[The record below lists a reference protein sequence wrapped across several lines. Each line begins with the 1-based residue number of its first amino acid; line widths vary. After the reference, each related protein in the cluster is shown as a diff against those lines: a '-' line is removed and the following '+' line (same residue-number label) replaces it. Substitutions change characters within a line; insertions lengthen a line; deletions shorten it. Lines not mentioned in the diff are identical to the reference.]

1 MDLKAYY
8 RRIREAEAAIED
20 EFPVVKS
27 LTTESG
33 GRAGK
38 LTETPRAVAAR
49 MVVNGVAELASAE
62 EAESFRQ
69 AAKEAQQREEER
81 RRAAQIQFNVVT
93 EDDLR
98 AMMRG
103 SGRGRKE

>member
-27 LTTESG
+27 LPTEAG
-33 GRAGK
+33 GRAGR
-38 LTETPRAVAAR
+38 LTETPRSVAAR
-49 MVVNGVAELASAE
+49 MLVNGVAELASDEEKQAFRKAAKQAQERAE
-62 EAESFRQ
+62 ES
-69 AAKEAQQREEER
+69 
-81 RRAAQIQFNVVT
+81 RRAAQIQFNVVS
-93 EDDLR
+93 ESDLR